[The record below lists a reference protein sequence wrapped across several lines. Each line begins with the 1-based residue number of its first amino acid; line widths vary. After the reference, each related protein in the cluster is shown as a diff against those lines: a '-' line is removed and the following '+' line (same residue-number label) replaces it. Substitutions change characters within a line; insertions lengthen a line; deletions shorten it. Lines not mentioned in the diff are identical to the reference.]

1 MMNKNC
7 ILLELFR
14 IDDPLT
20 IFFNTVNE
28 EWNKVI
34 TSKG

>member
-1 MMNKNC
+1 MMNKNF

-14 IDDPLT
+14 IRLDDPLT

-28 EWNKVI
+28 E
-34 TSKG
+34 